1 MKKNKKLL
9 TALGSLTLCAALCMG
24 VAGCSNTGKKDA
36 DNKTATTTANDVYA
50 TSAVS
55 SAAYLNTL
63 GGAGS
68 VNGSFNADGNTE
80 RPTGYIYQNMTE
92 IKNNIVMFEKLVSS
106 NIKEKIEVNEDKT
119 SYNYEYVMTV
129 TVDDDVVAQ
138 MYYNQSALKTET
150 ETDEDDGVTEEKV
163 SCKLEGL
170 IVYGEGENKKEYAIY
185 GEKELETEG
194 DESEFSIEFRTYK
207 DEQNYVQFSYS
218 TAREENENE
227 TSYEFEIYKN
237 GARVQKTEFEFEHE
251 NGRTEISLTL
261 VHGDKYDG
269 KLEIVRDTKQDNVF
283 YVSYKAN
290 GKESKVTVTKTEDA
304 YKFTFKSD
312 YGTEIS
318 IDVSVNA

>member
-36 DNKTATTTANDVYA
+36 DNKTATTANDVYA

-68 VNGSFNADGNTE
+68 VNGSFNADGNTQL
-80 RPTGYIYQNMTE
+80 PTGYLFQNKTE

-119 SYNYEYVMTV
+119 AYNYEYVMTV

-138 MYYNQSALKTET
+138 MYYNQNALKTET

-163 SCKLEGL
+163 S
-170 IVYGEGENKKEYAIY
+170 
-185 GEKELETEG
+185 
-194 DESEFSIEFRTYK
+194 
-207 DEQNYVQFSYS
+207 
-218 TAREENENE
+218 
-227 TSYEFEIYKN
+227 
-237 GARVQKTEFEFEHE
+237 
-251 NGRTEISLTL
+251 
-261 VHGDKYDG
+261 
-269 KLEIVRDTKQDNVF
+269 
-283 YVSYKAN
+283 
-290 GKESKVTVTKTEDA
+290 
-304 YKFTFKSD
+304 
-312 YGTEIS
+312 
-318 IDVSVNA
+318 

>member
-1 MKKNKKLL
+1 MKKNRKLL
-9 TALGSLTLCAALCMG
+9 TALGSLTLCAALCFG
-24 VAGCSNTGKKDA
+24 VAGCSDSSAKTS
-36 DNKTATTTANDVYA
+36 DNKTATTANDVYA

-68 VNGSFNADGNTE
+68 VNGSLNADGSTE
-80 RPTGYIYQNMTE
+80 LPTGYLYQNITE

-106 NIKEKIEVNEDKT
+106 NIEEKIEVNEDKT
-119 SYNYEYVMTV
+119 AYNYEYVMTV
-129 TVDDDVVAQ
+129 TVDDDVVAK

-150 ETDEDDGVTEEKV
+150 EIDEDDGVTEEKI
-163 SCKLEGL
+163 SCKLEGV
-170 IVYGEGENKKEYAIY
+170 IVYGEGENAKEYKIY
-185 GEKELETEG
+185 GEKELEKEG
-194 DESEFSIEFRTYK
+194 DESEFSVEFKTYK
-207 DEQNYVQFSYS
+207 DENNYVQFTYS
-218 TAREENENE
+218 TEREENENE

-237 GARVQKTEFEFEHE
+237 GARIQKTEFEFEHK

-318 IDVSVNA
+318 FDVSVNE